1 MPKPTA
7 FSAFALVMLLTVPAR
22 AAGLHCD
29 IPRNEAG
36 FVALQ
41 AKPSARAQT
50 VARMKAGDEV
60 ELLQGLKGKWVEVLH
75 WHGQDRK
82 TAARAGDTR
91 RGWVEARLIG
101 ACGEPGL

>member
-1 MPKPTA
+1 MPKPVRRLA
-7 FSAFALVMLLTVPAR
+7 ALALPVCFLALAPCAC

-41 AKPSARAQT
+41 EKPSARAHTLAQ
-50 VARMKAGDEV
+50 MKAGDEI
-60 ELLQGLKGKWVEVLH
+60 ELLDGLRGKWVEVLH

-82 TAARAGDTR
+82 TPARAGDTR

-101 ACGEPGL
+101 ACG